1 MPSIQHDLLKL
12 SLNSL
17 SFSLPLRGSDVGKL
31 RAILDFSALWSM
43 LPWGVHFKPFHI
55 EGLKAEWLIP
65 NRADKTKAILY
76 LHGGGYALGSS
87 HTHRSMVGQIAK
99 TTGLPCLII
108 GYRKIPESPFP
119 AALDDAVTAYEWLLE
134 QGYKGSDIVI
144 GGDSAGGGLAL
155 AMQLVL
161 KNKCLPL
168 PSGTICFSPW
178 TDLAVTG
185 ASVHKNASKDPL
197 VRVDKMEKWGNM
209 YAAHR
214 LLNNPLISPLYG
226 DLRGLSPIL
235 IQVSKDEIL
244 YDDSIRLVKAAKK
257 AGVKVTLQEWP
268 GLIHWWQI
276 FWRILPEAEEAI
288 DRLKDLGAYGIKPG
302 EQPISEALT
311 T

>member
-1 MPSIQHDLLKL
+1 MPSIQHNLLKL
-12 SLNSL
+12 SLNGF

-31 RAILDFSALWSM
+31 RAVLDFSALWSM

-55 EGLKAEWLIP
+55 GGLKAEWLIP
-65 NRADKTKAILY
+65 NRADKSKVLLY

-99 TTGLPCLII
+99 ITGLPALLI

-119 AALDDAVTAYEWLLE
+119 AALDDAVSAYEWLLK
-134 QGYKGSDIVI
+134 QGYNGCDILL
-144 GGDSAGGGLAL
+144 GGDSAGGGLAIS
-155 AMQLVL
+155 MQLVL
-161 KNKCLPL
+161 KSKCLPL
-168 PSGTICFSPW
+168 PAGTVCFSPW

-185 ASVHKNASKDPL
+185 SSVKKNESKDPL
-197 VRVDKMEKWGNM
+197 VRVDKMKKWGEM

-244 YDDSIRLVKAAKK
+244 YDDSVRMALAAQK
-257 AGVKVTLQEWP
+257 AGVKVTLQEWK
-268 GLIHWWQI
+268 GLIHWWHI
-276 FWRILPEAEEAI
+276 FWRIIPEAEEAL
-288 DRLKDLGAYGIKPG
+288 DKLKSLKAYGIKLG
-302 EQPISEALT
+302 EEPVSEALT
-311 T
+311 S